1 MYVCAPIPGA
11 LRGQKS
17 LSGPLELELQTTVN
31 LHLCAGNCTWDPWKS
46 SLCLQALSH
55 LPSPLEHRD
64 LMLRSARP

>member
-31 LHLCAGNCTWDPWKS
+31 LHLGAGNCNWDLWES
-46 SLCLQALSH
+46 GLCH
-55 LPSPLEHRD
+55 
-64 LMLRSARP
+64 